1 MPGRLTP
8 LVNGEYYH
16 ILNRGV
22 ARQPTFLN
30 KNDYKQALL
39 ALSYYRFLN
48 PPVRLSRFKEI
59 SKEERSRILAN
70 MKQQPRHIELSAFV
84 LMPNHFHF
92 LLRQVSDNGI
102 SSFLSKFTNSY
113 AKYFN
118 IRYKRVGPLFQG
130 RFKSIHVESD
140 DQLLHLSRYIH
151 LNPLVS
157 SLILAKELLS
167 YPWSSFPAYLTGQS
181 DLISLDP
188 ILKNFKTNNDY
199 KQFVFDNIDYG
210 RKLEYVKHLALE

>member
-39 ALSYYRFLN
+39 ALSYYRFTAAPL
-48 PPVRLSRFKEI
+48 RLSRFKELSQKERDHITLNMHESEKLIEII
-59 SKEERSRILAN
+59 S
-70 MKQQPRHIELSAFV
+70 FV
-84 LMPNHFHF
+84 FMSNHFHF
-92 LLRQVSDNGI
+92 LLRQISDNGI

-151 LNPLVS
+151 LNPVVS
-157 SLILAKELLS
+157 SLILEKELSS

-210 RKLEYVKHLALE
+210 KKLKHVKHLTLE